1 METVQQKQEVE
12 HLKAVSSNVCQIIMN
27 NMQLNAGSLRSK
39 SDSFVNLGYSYKGAW
54 LYKDHHYIM
63 QKKKGGGTTA
73 ICAEETMSQRSNK
86 FVFTIKTFHCSGHG
100 QISYK
105 M

>member
-27 NMQLNAGSLRSK
+27 NMQQNAGSLRSK

-63 QKKKGGGTTA
+63 QKKKEGGL
-73 ICAEETMSQRSNK
+73 QQ
-86 FVFTIKTFHCSGHG
+86 FVLKKQWVRGQTNLCSP
-100 QISYK
+100 
-105 M
+105 